1 MVAAHPCSLVH
12 ALPTNYP
19 LTDYP
24 LASPDLLLTLSSYHT
39 STSSLAAPLAHAG
52 CNGSHHL
59 AVGALGVMNGVEDRD
74 RLAYFPSFHSRIH
87 ARSRSSI
94 LPAVLPAAA
103 AAAAGAAAGGAAAEG
118 EAEAEFAAEEEH
130 FPRVVVP
137 VPSHA

>member
-19 LTDYP
+19 LTDYYP
-24 LASPDLLLTLSSYHT
+24 LASPDPLLLRPTT

-74 RLAYFPSFHSRIH
+74 RRANFPSRALSESLGR
-87 ARSRSSI
+87 ASCC
-94 LPAVLPAAA
+94 
-103 AAAAGAAAGGAAAEG
+103 AAGGGGGGGGRRRRGRRGGSGGGAAD
-118 EAEAEFAAEEEH
+118 FL
-130 FPRVVVP
+130 PL
-137 VPSHA
+137 S